1 MNDPVSPAEVLLKAA
16 DRVQFVGWTQNSL
29 SRDVDGED
37 TLHPWDPEAVS
48 WCATGAIMAEMET
61 YCVSEILCA
70 VADRFGP
77 RGRCLDLVDFNNAPD
92 RTAGEVADFLRR
104 AAKELSNGAAA

>member
-1 MNDPVSPAEVLLKAA
+1 MSPAEVLLKAA
-16 DRVQFVGWTQNSL
+16 DRVQFVGWTQDAL
-29 SRDVDGED
+29 SRDANGEG
-37 TLHPWDPEAVS
+37 TPHPWDPEAVS
-48 WCATGAIMAEMET
+48 WCAAGAIMAEMGT
-61 YCVSEILCA
+61 YCVSGILCA

-77 RGRCLDLVDFNNAPD
+77 RGQCMDIVDFNNAPG